1 MGDVNRILITGA
13 AGFIGRA
20 AVADARGRGIDVVA
34 VVRGRAPKVWAKDAG
49 ITVCTC
55 DLSDPDTS
63 ALADAMQGVDA
74 VIHAA
79 AHMGGDADQHDGDTV
94 KATQTVLNAMAV
106 AQVKR
111 LVLVS
116 SISVYDT
123 MALPIGATLTEDC
136 PLENPAQARDAYVRA
151 KLLQEDLCL
160 RAARDQRLTLWRLR
174 PGAVFGP
181 RRLWNAHLGVRIGP
195 VLLRVG
201 GSGQVPLCHVTRCGW
216 ALVQAALTDG
226 GGVLNILDEDL
237 PDRSR
242 FLRALG
248 HTGWPTVVI
257 PLPWQV
263 LMPIAKALDRPSL
276 PGLLRAPVLR
286 ARMTP
291 LRYSNKAMR
300 KALGGRQARPFEVLM
315 SIAIAESG
323 L

>member
-195 VLLRVG
+195 VLAARGRLWAG
-201 GSGQVPLCHVTRCGW
+201 AAVPRRRAARW

-237 PDRSR
+237 PDRSALSAR
-242 FLRALG
+242 LAANRLAPAGDTAALAGADAVAGTGPAQPAGAAARAG
-248 HTGWPTVVI
+248 
-257 PLPWQV
+257 
-263 LMPIAKALDRPSL
+263 AARADDAAALFQQ
-276 PGLLRAPVLR
+276 GL
-286 ARMTP
+286 
-291 LRYSNKAMR
+291 R
-300 KALGGRQARPFEVLM
+300 KALGGVRPALRGPDEHRNRGER
-315 SIAIAESG
+315 I
-323 L
+323 